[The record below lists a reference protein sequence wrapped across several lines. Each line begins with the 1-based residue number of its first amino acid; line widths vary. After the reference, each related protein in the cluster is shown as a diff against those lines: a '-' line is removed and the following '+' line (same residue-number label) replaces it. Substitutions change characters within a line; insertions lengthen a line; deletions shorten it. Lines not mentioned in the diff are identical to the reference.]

1 MAMANDHDAA
11 PTSDR
16 FPTETAGLPDSVP
29 PEVVQLA
36 DGDQLDLHMA
46 PVAT

>member
-1 MAMANDHDAA
+1 MTKPSDHDPA

-16 FPTETAGLPDSVP
+16 FPTETAGLAQSVP

-36 DGDQLDLHMA
+36 DGDQPSTFA
-46 PVAT
+46 